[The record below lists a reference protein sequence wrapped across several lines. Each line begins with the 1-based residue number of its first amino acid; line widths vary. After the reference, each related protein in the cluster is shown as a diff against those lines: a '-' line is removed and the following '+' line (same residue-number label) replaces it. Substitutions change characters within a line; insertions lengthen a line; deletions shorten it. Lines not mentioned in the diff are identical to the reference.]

1 MSWQRHPGGPEG
13 NRPLT
18 ERFSQ
23 FGVHHSNQ
31 ASNLGLPQESV
42 PLAEYNRESFFKHD
56 AGAVGRY
63 MLDIAALQAAPT
75 RIVLAGGQEG
85 REYFPY
91 RCAAALA
98 QRLGTVVV
106 EFPGSHAGFV
116 DHPSEF
122 AERLRQILGD
132 EAAK

>member
-1 MSWQRHPGGPEG
+1 M
-13 NRPLT
+13 
-18 ERFSQ
+18 
-23 FGVHHSNQ
+23 
-31 ASNLGLPQESV
+31 GLPQESV
-42 PLAEYNRESFFKHD
+42 PIAAYNRESFFKHD

-63 MLDIAALQAAPT
+63 RLDIAALQAAAT
-75 RIVLAGGQEG
+75 RLVLAGGREG
-85 REYFPY
+85 RQYLPY

-98 QRLGTVVV
+98 ERLGSVVV

-122 AERLRQILGD
+122 AERLQQVFGD

>member
-1 MSWQRHPGGPEG
+1 
-13 NRPLT
+13 
-18 ERFSQ
+18 
-23 FGVHHSNQ
+23 
-31 ASNLGLPQESV
+31 
-42 PLAEYNRESFFKHD
+42 
-56 AGAVGRY
+56 
-63 MLDIAALQAAPT
+63 
-75 RIVLAGGQEG
+75 
-85 REYFPY
+85 
-91 RCAAALA
+91 LA